1 MITFSDKIRAK
12 QLLDEISEVSIR
24 VHNYNPN
31 VMKNLSRTW
40 YISFIGEHINL
51 EDLEK
56 ELQHLKNLESQLL

>member
-24 VHNYNPN
+24 VHNYNPT
-31 VMKNLSRTW
+31 VMKNLARTW

-56 ELQHLKNLESQLL
+56 